1 MIQRPQSLYLLFA
14 ALCNLAVFWNP
25 IYGRAMADPVTWIS
39 YGFASILTLAIL
51 VALVSIFL
59 FNDRTIQLR
68 VVKLGTYFQ
77 IAGLGFAISILFS
90 MGGLGTYMWRE
101 SLGVLFIVISLG
113 LYWFAGKGIKSDV
126 ELVKSMDRIR

>member
-1 MIQRPQSLYLLFA
+1 
-14 ALCNLAVFWNP
+14 
-25 IYGRAMADPVTWIS
+25 MADPVTWIS
-39 YGFASILTLAIL
+39 YGFASIVTLAIL
-51 VALVSIFL
+51 IAIGSIFL
-59 FNDRTIQLR
+59 FNNRPLQLK

-90 MGGLGTYMWRE
+90 MGGFGTYLWRE

-113 LYWFAGKGIKSDV
+113 FYWLAGRGIKSDE